1 MNTFRILRTDRTTD
15 ASTLAGESLLL
26 GRSSKCD
33 LQLPHPAVALAH
45 AGIKYQDGAFW
56 LSALAD
62 AATNPALLPVLLND
76 AVVRQAPLT
85 TGDIVRIGPY
95 LLRVAV
101 SEQTLQLTVDFAPDS
116 MTIEAEAVAPI
127 SAGTPAEERLLER
140 YWERKLQT
148 VEADL
153 THNQPQHSSTPSNPP
168 VSQARRVPQRWLAAA
183 AVLLVLGVAAAA
195 WAFPN
200 VYSPGPLSAAH
211 AAKTLP
217 AASLN
222 ANRASDSCSAC
233 HTLTGTMLQQCS
245 ACHSTPTFQATIA
258 QKHQTL
264 GLTCRSCHTEHR
276 GLEFKPDFVA
286 NAVCT
291 NCHQTNS
298 PTGNPTGG
306 QTLHGRPVGYPVKN
320 GLWLWEGV
328 SQTAWQQRGLP
339 GRTVDYNL
347 REQFHMLHAQGRV
360 QGRTQCADCH
370 LAGSEPAA
378 LKRHVRESCAQ
389 CHHLQ
394 PAFAAAL
401 TRLAGMQPLQP
412 GNARCVSC
420 HAQHGA
426 EKDLRASLRK

>member
-15 ASTLAGESLLL
+15 ASILAHESLLI
-26 GRSSKCD
+26 GRASKCD
-33 LQLPHPAVALAH
+33 LQLPHPAVAPAH

-62 AATNPALLPVLLND
+62 ATTSPVLLDD
-76 AVVRQAPLT
+76 AAIQQAPLT
-85 TGDIVRIGPY
+85 AGDTVRIGPY
-95 LLRVAV
+95 LLRIAV
-101 SEQTLQLTVDFAPDS
+101 SEQTLQITVDFAPDS
-116 MTIEAEAVAPI
+116 MMAEAVEAPI

-140 YWERKLQT
+140 YWERRLQA
-148 VEADL
+148 VETAP
-153 THNQPQHSSTPSNPP
+153 THNQPHHSSTSASTPSKPP
-168 VSQARRVPQRWLAAA
+168 ASQSRRFSQRWLAAA
-183 AVLLVLGVAAAA
+183 ATLSLLGVAVAA
-195 WAFPN
+195 WAFPSM
-200 VYSPGPLSAAH
+200 YSPGPLSAAH

-245 ACHSTPTFQATIA
+245 TCHSTPTFQATIA

-276 GLEFKPDFVA
+276 GPEFKPDLVA

-291 NCHQTNS
+291 DCHQTNS
-298 PTGNPTGG
+298 PVSNSSGS

-347 REQFHMLHAQGRV
+347 REQFHMLHAQGRI

-370 LAGSEPAA
+370 LAGSEGAA

-389 CHHLQ
+389 CHKLQ
-394 PAFAAAL
+394 PAFAASLA
-401 TRLAGMQPLQP
+401 RLAGMQPLQP
-412 GNARCVSC
+412 SNARCVSC